1 MEPRDTIDA
10 EALALQALAA
20 TLADGK
26 RADRLLAL
34 TGLSPEE
41 LRARLGDPFLL
52 IACLD
57 FLESHE
63 PDLIAVAEL
72 MATSPE
78 TIVAA
83 RRSLDNG

>member
-20 TLADGK
+20 TLADEK
-26 RADRLLAL
+26 RAERLLAL
-34 TGLSPEE
+34 TGITPDE
-41 LRARLGDPFLL
+41 LRGRLGDPSLL
-52 IACLD
+52 VACLD

-63 PDLIAVAEL
+63 PDLLAVAEL

-83 RRSLDNG
+83 RRSLEA

>member
-34 TGLSPEE
+34 TGLSPDE
-41 LRARLGDPFLL
+41 LRARLGDRSLL

>member
-34 TGLSPEE
+34 TGLTPEE
-41 LRARLGDPFLL
+41 LRARLGDPSLL
-52 IACLD
+52 VACLD

-72 MATSPE
+72 MATTPA
-78 TIVAA
+78 TLVAV
-83 RRSLDNG
+83 RRSLDA

>member
-10 EALALQALAA
+10 EAMALQALAA

-41 LRARLGDPFLL
+41 LRVRLGDRDLL
-52 IACLD
+52 VACLD

-72 MATSPE
+72 MATTPA
-78 TIVAA
+78 TLVAV
-83 RRSLDNG
+83 RRSLDA